1 MEVVCWQCRWAQG
14 TGPPRLCGAWGDVRG
29 WTLEAR
35 RLLGSPIRRLS
46 EAWARWGLLSR
57 ALHVVSLGCRFRRV
71 GFHAWKLSS
80 PRTQVPMSRME
91 VQGQGV
97 AGWVSGENPLPHRW
111 PSCHRNLHGRRGK
124 GAFSNPLT
132 GAQTPFVAPLSR
144 TCHLPKAPPRNTI
157 TLGVKIST

>member
-1 MEVVCWQCRWAQG
+1 MEMVCWQCRWAQG

-46 EAWARWGLLSR
+46 EAWARRGLPSR

-91 VQGQGV
+91 VQGQGA

-111 PSCHRNLHGRRGK
+111 PFCHPNFTRQERQGGFLKPSYRSTVTIRGSTLMNVSPPK
-124 GAFSNPLT
+124 GPTS
-132 GAQTPFVAPLSR
+132 
-144 TCHLPKAPPRNTI
+144 
-157 TLGVKIST
+157 